1 MTSIDIESQQ
11 ANPPKG
17 TDIEQKSEK
26 VPLLQDHPLIITKDD
41 ANTASYLSGV
51 FNLSCTIV
59 GAGIMS
65 LPAAMKVLG
74 IIPGVLLILVSGFL
88 TKYSVEILLRYSE
101 KEGSYTYG
109 QLMYDAFGRL
119 GEIFFQISVII
130 NNTGITIIY
139 LIIIADVISGSTT
152 SGIHHSGILEEWFGE
167 QWWTGRAFVL
177 IFLTAFVLVPTAWIK
192 RMEALQ
198 YTSAIAVGLVVLFIL
213 IVIEITCYK
222 LAMGTIKQPAL
233 FPHINDFASFWNLF
247 TAVPVLVCAYLCH
260 YNVHTIQNELQ
271 DPSQM
276 PGVVKSSLSVCS
288 TIYIMTGLFGFLL
301 FGDSTASD
309 VLSNFD
315 SNLGIPYSSVLNAMV
330 RLSYAAHIVL
340 VFPVVFYAL
349 RLNFYGLVY
358 NSAIPLTSDTRKSAF
373 AIITL
378 ILILVILLGAI
389 FIPSIWVAFQFTG
402 ATAGALILFIFPAS
416 IVLRDH
422 LGISTR
428 RDKIISW
435 GLIILAVFSDLV
447 AIYSNAVSSL

>member
-1 MTSIDIESQQ
+1 MTSTDIESQTYPLSET
-11 ANPPKG
+11 NN
-17 TDIEQKSEK
+17 EQKDET
-26 VPLLQDHPLIITKDD
+26 LPLIITKED

-65 LPAAMKVLG
+65 LPAAMKILG
-74 IIPGVLLILVSGFL
+74 VIPGVLLILVSGFL
-88 TKYSVEILLRYSE
+88 TKYSIEILLRYSE
-101 KEGSYTYG
+101 NGGSYTYG
-109 QLMYDAFGRL
+109 QLMYDSFGRI
-119 GEIFFQISVII
+119 GEILFQISVII

-152 SGIHHSGILEEWFGE
+152 SSIHHSGVLEEWFGE
-167 QWWTGRAFVL
+167 HWWTGRAFVL

-198 YTSAIAVGLVVLFIL
+198 YTSAIAVALAVFFIL
-213 IVIEITCYK
+213 IVIGITCYK
-222 LAMGTIKQPAL
+222 MAMGTITEPAL
-233 FPHINDFASFWNLF
+233 FPRVDDFASVWNLF
-247 TAVPVLVCAYLCH
+247 TAVPVLICAYLCH
-260 YNVHTIQNELQ
+260 YNVHTIRNELH

-276 PGVVKSSLSVCS
+276 PGVVKSSLAVCS

-309 VLSNFD
+309 VLSNFNSD
-315 SNLGIPYSSVLNAMV
+315 LGVPYSSVLNATI
-330 RLSYAAHIVL
+330 RLSYTAHIVL
-340 VFPVVFYAL
+340 VFPVVFFSL

-358 NSAIPLTSDTRKSAF
+358 NSAVPLTSDKRRSEF

-378 ILILVILLGAI
+378 SLILVILLGAI
-389 FIPSIWVAFQFTG
+389 LIPSIWVAFQFTG

-416 IVLRDH
+416 VTLRNH

-428 RDKIISW
+428 KDKLFSW
-435 GLIILAVFSDLV
+435 GLIGLAVFSDLV
-447 AIYSNAVSSL
+447 AIYSNAVSLL